1 MLIYC
6 SSNKVTKDK
15 IDGCYSIHQL
25 TNGNC
30 EIKIIPNEKFP
41 DFKCID
47 DDEFKLVLNEIK
59 SLLEYVE
66 YKQCW
71 LEKFV
76 IDLDMFDEF
85 RFDEILAF
93 ICNLRHCLRME
104 IKCSGNLNLAKKY
117 NAALNL
123 SQMPKSLIVDD
134 SLVHLIYITNGDL
147 KILIGG
153 GGTSVSLENK
163 SNKFIIEYSKYGNEK
178 FHVYANKYPENWLNA
193 LLFKIKS
200 SVNVEDMK
208 SVISSICLF
217 DDLIDVSYLNH
228 KSMTA
233 ENIDALE
240 KLVNSNCKNEIL
252 FSAGYKYG
260 HVRIKISKA
269 QRDKMMKI
277 VKSLNK
283 SSEEL
288 DALMEREFPEVI
300 SMCGNIPGYVELNS
314 GTINYVEIIIYI
326 LFIICL
332 AALSLVSYLLIFHCN
347 SED

>member
-15 IDGCYSIHQL
+15 IDGCYSIHESK
-25 TNGNC
+25 GIY
-30 EIKIIPNEKFP
+30 EIKIIPNERFS
-41 DFKCID
+41 DFKGISN
-47 DDEFKLVLNEIK
+47 DEFQLVLNEIK
-59 SLLEYVE
+59 SLLEFVKC
-66 YKQCW
+66 KQYH
-71 LEKFV
+71 LATFF
-76 IDLDMFDEF
+76 IDLDMFDES
-85 RFDEILAF
+85 RFDEILEF
-93 ICNLRHCLRME
+93 ICNLMPYLKME
-104 IKCSGNLNLAKKY
+104 IKCSGGLNLAKRY

-134 SLVHLIYITNGDL
+134 SLVQLINIVNGDL
-147 KILIGG
+147 SISIGG
-153 GGTSVSLENK
+153 GGTVVLLKNK
-163 SNKFIIEYSKYGNEK
+163 SNKLMIEYSKYGNEK
-178 FHVYANKYPENWLNA
+178 FHVYANVYPENWLNA

-208 SVISSICLF
+208 SAISSICLF
-217 DDLIDVSYLNH
+217 DNLIDVAYLNP
-228 KSMTA
+228 KSITV

-240 KLVNSNCKNEIL
+240 KLVNSEYKNEML

-260 HVRIKISKA
+260 HVRIKIPEVQKNE
-269 QRDKMMKI
+269 MMKI
-277 VKSLNK
+277 IKLLNK
-283 SSEEL
+283 SPEEL
-288 DALMEREFPEVI
+288 DALIEKEFPEVI